1 MSAAGRKSPAEGD
14 AHNAVRAGRGRL
26 ERVASLKELL
36 ESMVPGQS
44 DRMRKLEDVVRNWT
58 SVVGPGRSRL
68 SAPYELEDG
77 ELRIAVATPHAAQQ
91 ISNMRGNILR
101 ILKDRWDLEVE
112 RIRVTQG
119 PPPLRPRTVQSSPRR
134 RHPPVAL
141 APEEIEAFRMACP
154 ETLSDEAAE
163 GLARLRAFFA
173 RRFPRA

>member
-1 MSAAGRKSPAEGD
+1 MSGPAERD
-14 AHNAVRAGRGRL
+14 ARNAVRASRGRL

-36 ESMVPGQS
+36 EGMVPSGS
-44 DRMRKLEDVVRNWT
+44 DRMRKLEDVTRNWA
-58 SVVGPGRSRL
+58 SVVGPARARL

-77 ELRIAVATPHAAQQ
+77 TLRVAAATPHAAQQ
-91 ISNMRGNILR
+91 IANMKGNILR

-112 RIRVTQG
+112 TVRVTQG
-119 PPPLRPRTVQSSPRR
+119 PPPLRARTVQNVPRR

-141 APEEIEAFRMACP
+141 PPEEVEALRTACP